1 MADDL
6 LNQIAK
12 KAVRKK
18 VEPKQKNEVVW
29 YPEANLENAVVRL
42 IEAGYVADM
51 LKPVLESRKS
61 LVGEK
66 LLELYINKMWET
78 KQQPDNPRIVIRKKG
93 SETRDMAFMFLVKF
107 RKDALK
113 KDLPSI
119 DVDEENEE
127 EVPTPHELLAN
138 LLLESVGLS
147 EANIKKITDT
157 VSGEFQIVEDIDLIA
172 PFNVLYYSDNPVH
185 KSAATKLLTYLNS
198 PIQKGKK
205 KIELEPFTDKEKE
218 VVSKTQSLVMKEG
231 FLQRVVGYCDTI
243 DQLRDLLKFVK
254 VSLVCQNFEYSI
266 GDEPTERNKR
276 LEKAVQEMLIA
287 E

>member
-147 EANIKKITDT
+147 EANIKKITDP